1 MTDGFPGSDDFM
13 TNGKCHDSCSGYA
26 FAVVQFKDCWCSN
39 YAPGGASDGSS
50 CSVDCPGYPFEKCGD
65 KQQGLYGYIALGP
78 EPAGTQGG
86 SSSSSPFQTAQSSY
100 QPSVSIQFSVS
111 TAATTSRGGSPSQSH
126 TSPSLTQFLTIF
138 LQNSPDRSPVTV
150 QDTVTA
156 TPSVQVSVV
165 SVVCCSQQSFVRW
178 FGEHC

>member
-126 TSPSLTQFLTIF
+126 TSPSLTQFLTIL